1 MRPRDKLKTL
11 YLHCNVLVTKLD
23 RVVTH
28 NVELP
33 PIKSHE
39 LLITWF
45 CELIWQSF
53 ISTSFRPVAK
63 KCGTL
68 PVARGQ
74 RGVLGANAPLKSF
87 KDPFLDNA
95 FDKNEI
101 LNYVNV
107 KYL

>member
-1 MRPRDKLKTL
+1 MS
-11 YLHCNVLVTKLD
+11 LVTKLD

-28 NVELP
+28 NEELP

-39 LLITWF
+39 LLTTWF
-45 CELIWQSF
+45 CKLIWQSF
-53 ISTSFRPVAK
+53 ISTSFRSVAK
-63 KCGTL
+63 KCGRL

-87 KDPFLDNA
+87 KDPFFDNA
-95 FDKNEI
+95 FDKNDI

-107 KYL
+107 KYLKQSLF